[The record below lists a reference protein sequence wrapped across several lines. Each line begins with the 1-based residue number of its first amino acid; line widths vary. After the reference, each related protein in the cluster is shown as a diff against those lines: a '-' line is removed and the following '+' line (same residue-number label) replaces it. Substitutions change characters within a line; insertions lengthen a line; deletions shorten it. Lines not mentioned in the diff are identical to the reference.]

1 MKIKYKHFPHP
12 VLADFLNDF
21 AAGTFNSQINVST
34 SDNIYNIATEFQLED
49 DDIKDYISNNQAKFA
64 VHVECPFTYY
74 RRIFTSEDNLLDF
87 NIPARLLD
95 GRVELSSFITAAD
108 EIDNYKS
115 SNFKD
120 IFKKFSFEIDKGDIL
135 AVGDQISFEAEK
147 DTDAVKNI
155 PSIFAVEAHPDK
167 NASALDVS
175 TNSEKIIIFL
185 PEKSFNTYKTLRQD
199 PNLSSVLASI
209 IVTPVLTE
217 IIEDFKNGEGEMLLD
232 SQSHRWFRILNKK
245 LKEIGIDLK
254 NSDTFNES
262 SVAVVQELIGSP
274 AEKALDDLDRLE
286 EALM

>member
-21 AAGTFNSQINVST
+21 ASGSFNSKINVSA
-34 SDNIYNIATEFQLED
+34 SDNIYNITAEFQLED
-49 DDIKDYISNNQAKFA
+49 DDIKGYINNNKAEFA

-74 RRIFTSEDNLLDF
+74 RSIFSAEDSLLEFD
-87 NIPARLLD
+87 IPARLLE
-95 GRVELSSFITAAD
+95 GRVEISSFVTAAD
-108 EIDNYKS
+108 DIDNYKS

-135 AVGDQISFEAEK
+135 AVGNQISFEAEK

-155 PSIFAVEAHPDK
+155 PSIFAVEAHPDE

-199 PNLSSVLASI
+199 PNLNSVLASI

-217 IIEDFKNGEGEMLLD
+217 IIEDFKNGEGEILLD
-232 SQSHRWFRILNKK
+232 SQSHRWFRVLNKK

-274 AEKALDDLDRLE
+274 AEKALDDLNRLE

>member
-21 AAGTFNSQINVST
+21 AFGSFSSQINVST
-34 SDNIYNIATEFQLED
+34 SDNIYNVESNFQLED
-49 DDIKDYISNNQAKFA
+49 DDIKKYISNKQAEFA
-64 VHVECPFTYY
+64 VHIECPFTYY
-74 RRIFTSEDNLLDF
+74 RRIFTSQNNYLNF
-87 NIPARLLD
+87 NIPARLLE

-108 EIDNYKS
+108 GIDNYKS

-135 AVGDQISFEAEK
+135 AVGDQINFEAEK

-167 NASALDVS
+167 NANALDVS

-185 PEKSFNTYKTLRQD
+185 PKKSFNTYKTLRQD

-217 IIEDFKNGEGEMLLD
+217 IIEDFKNGKGEILLD
-232 SQSHRWFRILNKK
+232 SQSHRWFRVLNKK
-245 LKEIGIDLK
+245 LQEIGIDLK
-254 NSDTFNES
+254 NNNSFSES
-262 SVAVVQELIGSP
+262 SVAVVQELIGNP
-274 AEKALDDLDRLE
+274 AVKALDDLNRLE